1 MDMLDPL
8 ESLMLTAELVS
19 SPMHVAALLILRPPP
34 GEETRAYVK
43 QIFEDAL
50 TAAAALDIDIDRRLR
65 RVPHSGVDTGFLW
78 TWRDPG
84 DTGAELKIRHH
95 FQRRTLPKTDRPG
108 ALWEMVSDLH
118 ALRLDRS
125 EPLWMA
131 YLIDGLPDGR
141 FAFYL
146 KAHHTL
152 FDGVA
157 GLQMIV
163 KSLSTDP
170 DERGM
175 PPFFAA
181 RAPTPE
187 SDIPGTRA
195 RPGLLS
201 ALRGIAG
208 AASAGVELTG
218 KVVRT
223 QLTSAIGALMTD
235 SIVAP
240 FSAPHTRFNSKLG
253 PFRAVAGTSLD
264 RGRIRAVQ
272 EAGGVTGN
280 DVMMT
285 VISASLRSWLAERG
299 ELPGRSLVAICPVTV
314 RRPATGTAATAT
326 TAAAA
331 AAENHGN
338 QFGMGLCPLGTD
350 VADDAQRL
358 EFVHSAMAHV
368 KNQVAAQGPGAMLL
382 ALGPAIGPT
391 ILLPM
396 LPFDTKV
403 PPSFNIPI
411 SNVPGPPQQRYFNGA
426 PVEEIYP
433 ISAIWDGM
441 ALNVTVCSYADRISI
456 GYVADR
462 DVMPEV
468 ESLIPLT
475 DHALADLERALGLV
489 AQ

>member
-34 GEETRAYVK
+34 GEEPRAYVK
-43 QIFEDAL
+43 QIFEDTL
-50 TAAAALDIDIDRRLR
+50 TAAVDVDRRLR

-78 TWRDPG
+78 TWRDLG
-84 DTGAELKIRHH
+84 DTGAELDIRHH
-95 FQRRTLPKTDRPG
+95 FQRRTLPNNAGPG
-108 ALWEMVSDLH
+108 GLWEMVSDLH

-141 FAFYL
+141 FALYL
-146 KAHHTL
+146 KVHHTVV
-152 FDGVA
+152 DGVA
-157 GLQMIV
+157 GLQMITE
-163 KSLSTDP
+163 SLSADP
-170 DERGM
+170 DERGR

-181 RAPTPE
+181 KAPTPRPE
-187 SDIPGTRA
+187 LPGAGA

-223 QLTSAIGALMTD
+223 QLASALGSLVTD
-235 SIVAP
+235 SIVTP
-240 FSAPHTRFNSKLG
+240 FSAPQTRFNAKLG
-253 PFRAVAGTSLD
+253 PFRAVAGTSMD
-264 RGRIRAVQ
+264 HGRIRAVQ

-280 DVMMT
+280 DVIMA
-285 VISASLRSWLAERG
+285 VISASLRNWLAERG
-299 ELPGRSLVAICPVTV
+299 ELPGRSLVAICPVTI
-314 RRPATGTAATAT
+314 RKPGTG
-326 TAAAA
+326 
-331 AAENHGN
+331 AAESHGN

-350 VADDAQRL
+350 VDDDAQRL
-358 EFVHSAMAHV
+358 ELVHTAMAHV
-368 KNQVAAQGPGAMLL
+368 KRQVAEQGSGAMLV
-382 ALGPAIGPT
+382 AMGPAIGPT

-403 PPSFNIPI
+403 PPSFNLPI
-411 SNVPGPPQQRYFNGA
+411 SNVPGPPQQMYFNGA
-426 PVEEIYP
+426 RVEEIYP
-433 ISAIWDGM
+433 VSSIWDGM
-441 ALNVTVCSYADRISI
+441 ALNVTVCSYADRIGI

-462 DVMPEV
+462 DVMPDIET
-468 ESLIPLT
+468 LIPLT
-475 DHALADLERALGLV
+475 DRALADLERALGLV

>member
-19 SPMHVAALLILRPPP
+19 SPMHVAVLLILRPPP
-34 GEETRAYVK
+34 GGEPRAYVK
-43 QIFEDAL
+43 QIFEDTL
-50 TAAAALDIDIDRRLR
+50 TAAVDIDRRLR
-65 RVPHSGVDTGFLW
+65 RVPHSGVDTGFMW
-78 TWRDPG
+78 TWRDLG
-84 DTGAELKIRHH
+84 DSGAELDIRHH
-95 FQRRTLPKTDRPG
+95 FQRRTLPKNAGSG

-131 YLIDGLPDGR
+131 YLIDGLPDDR
-141 FAFYL
+141 FAFYI
-146 KAHHTL
+146 KVHHTVV
-152 FDGVA
+152 DGVA
-157 GLQMIV
+157 GLQMITE
-163 KSLSTDP
+163 SLSTDP

-175 PPFFAA
+175 PPFFTAK
-181 RAPTPE
+181 APAPKP
-187 SDIPGTRA
+187 DVPGTTA
-195 RPGLLS
+195 PSGLFS
-201 ALRGIAG
+201 ALRGMAG
-208 AASAGVELTG
+208 AASAGLELTA

-223 QLTSAIGALMTD
+223 QLASALGALLTA
-235 SIVAP
+235 SIAAP

-272 EAGGVTGN
+272 EAAAVTGN
-280 DVMMT
+280 DVVMA
-285 VISASLRSWLAERG
+285 VISAALRTWLAERG

-314 RRPATGTAATAT
+314 RRPGTAAT
-326 TAAAA
+326 
-331 AAENHGN
+331 ESHGN

-350 VADDAQRL
+350 VEDDAQRL
-358 EFVHSAMAHV
+358 GLVHRGMAYV
-368 KNQVAAQGPGAMLL
+368 KKQVAEQGPGAMLV
-382 ALGPAIGPT
+382 AMGPAIGPT

-411 SNVPGPPQQRYFNGA
+411 SNVPGPARQMYFNGA
-426 PVEEIYP
+426 HVEEIYP
-433 ISAIWDGM
+433 VSSIWDGM

-462 DVMPEV
+462 DVMPDIET
-468 ESLIPLT
+468 LIPLT
-475 DHALADLERALGLV
+475 DRALTDLERALGL
-489 AQ
+489 APQ

>member
-1 MDMLDPL
+1 MLDPL

-34 GEETRAYVK
+34 GEEPRAYVK
-43 QIFEDAL
+43 QIFEDTL
-50 TAAAALDIDIDRRLR
+50 TAAVDIDIDRRLR
-65 RVPHSGVDTGFLW
+65 RVPHSGLDTGFLW
-78 TWRDPG
+78 TWRDLG
-84 DTGAELKIRHH
+84 DTGAELDIRHH
-95 FQRRTLPKTDRPG
+95 FQRRTLPNNAGPG
-108 ALWEMVSDLH
+108 GLWEMVSDLH

-141 FAFYL
+141 FALYI
-146 KAHHTL
+146 KVHHTVV
-152 FDGVA
+152 DGVA
-157 GLQMIV
+157 GLQMITE
-163 KSLSTDP
+163 SLSADP
-170 DERGM
+170 DDRGM

-181 RAPTPE
+181 KAPTPRPE
-187 SDIPGTRA
+187 VPGAGA

-201 ALRGIAG
+201 ALRGIAD

-223 QLTSAIGALMTD
+223 HLASVLGSLVTD

-240 FSAPHTRFNSKLG
+240 FSAPQTRFNSKLG
-253 PFRAVAGTSLD
+253 PFRAVSGTSMD
-264 RGRIRAVQ
+264 RGRIRAVE

-280 DVMMT
+280 DVIMA
-285 VISASLRSWLAERG
+285 VISASLRNWLAERG

-314 RRPATGTAATAT
+314 RKPGTAA
-326 TAAAA
+326 
-331 AAENHGN
+331 AEGHGN

-350 VADDAQRL
+350 VADDAHRL
-358 EFVHSAMAHV
+358 ELVHTAMAHV
-368 KNQVAAQGPGAMLL
+368 KKQVAEQGSGAMLV
-382 ALGPAIGPT
+382 AMGPAIGPT

-396 LPFDTKV
+396 LPFDTGV
-403 PPSFNIPI
+403 PPSFNLPI
-411 SNVPGPPQQRYFNGA
+411 SNVPGPPQQMYLNGA
-426 PVEEIYP
+426 RVEEIYP
-433 ISAIWDGM
+433 VSSIWDGM

-462 DVMPEV
+462 DVMPDIAT
-468 ESLIPLT
+468 LIPLT
-475 DHALADLERALGLV
+475 DRALTDLERALGLA

>member
-19 SPMHVAALLILRPPP
+19 SPMHVAALLILSPPP
-34 GEETRAYVK
+34 GEEPRAYVK
-43 QIFEDAL
+43 RIFEDTL
-50 TAAAALDIDIDRRLR
+50 TATVAIDRRLR
-65 RVPHSGVDTGFLW
+65 RVPHSGVDTGFMW
-78 TWRDPG
+78 TWRDIA
-84 DTGAELKIRHH
+84 DTGAELDIRHH
-95 FQRRTLPKTDRPG
+95 FQRRTLPRNAGTAG
-108 ALWEMVSDLH
+108 LWEMVSDLH

-141 FAFYL
+141 FAFYI
-146 KAHHTL
+146 KVHHTVV
-152 FDGVA
+152 DGVA
-157 GLQMIV
+157 GLQMITG
-163 KSLSTDP
+163 SLSTDP

-175 PPFFAA
+175 PPFFTAGVAA
-181 RAPTPE
+181 PKPQAE
-187 SDIPGTRA
+187 ADKA

-208 AASAGVELTG
+208 VASAGVELTG

-223 QLTSAIGALMTD
+223 QLASALGSLMTD

-240 FSAPHTRFNSKLG
+240 FSAPQTRFNAKLG
-253 PFRAVAGTSLD
+253 PFRAVAGTSLARD
-264 RGRIRAVQ
+264 RIRAVQ
-272 EAGGVTGN
+272 EAAAVTGN
-280 DVMMT
+280 DVIMA
-285 VISASLRSWLAERG
+285 VISASLRTWLAERG

-314 RRPATGTAATAT
+314 RKAGTAA
-326 TAAAA
+326 
-331 AAENHGN
+331 AESHGN

-350 VADDAQRL
+350 VEDDARRL
-358 EFVHSAMAHV
+358 ELVHDAMAHV
-368 KNQVAAQGPGAMLL
+368 KKQVGEQGSGAMLV
-382 ALGPAIGPT
+382 AMGPAIGPT

-411 SNVPGPPQQRYFNGA
+411 SNVPGPTQQMYFNGA
-426 PVEEIYP
+426 RVEEIYP
-433 ISAIWDGM
+433 VSSIWDGM

-462 DVMPEV
+462 DVMPDIET
-468 ESLIPLT
+468 LIPLT
-475 DHALADLERALGLV
+475 DRALADLERALGLV